1 MEEIIT
7 TTEAPEAAPVKETV
21 GFWTYFGLAALFAI
35 PVVGFIAC
43 LVFMFAPKC
52 KSLKNYAR
60 ATMAWMVTGLL
71 ITVLVVSALIS
82 IVGNLLLPMIN
93 DALEDT
99 VGIRFES
106 VGEIV
111 SSYTMLQKGDYTG
124 VIALH
129 KDKLIQLA
137 GEENAPLIEELATG
151 DYNDLFNQL
160 QESEYDALLQDV
172 KDGRYEELME
182 MAGDGAQEEL
192 IAELEKAAD
201 GEYSEMLEELKQ
213 VIPSF

>member
-7 TTEAPEAAPVKETV
+7 ATETPEAAPVKETV

-35 PVVGFIAC
+35 PVIGFIAC

-71 ITVLVVSALIS
+71 VTVLIVSALIS
-82 IVGNLLLPMIN
+82 IIGNLLLPTIN
-93 DALEDT
+93 DALEET
-99 VGIRFES
+99 VGIKFES

-111 SSYTMLQKGDYTG
+111 SSYTMLKKGDYTG

-129 KDKLIQLA
+129 KDKFIQLA
-137 GEENAPLIEELATG
+137 GEEYAPVIEELATG

-160 QESEYDALLQDV
+160 QDSEYNALLQDV
-172 KDGRYEELME
+172 KDGRYNELME
-182 MAGDGAQEEL
+182 LAGDGAQDEL
-192 IAELEKAAD
+192 IDELEKAAN
-201 GEYSEMLEELKQ
+201 GEYSEMLDELKQ
-213 VIPSF
+213 QIPSF

>member
-1 MEEIIT
+1 MEEIIA
-7 TTEAPEAAPVKETV
+7 EAKAPEAAPVKETV

-35 PVVGFIAC
+35 PVIGFIAC

-71 ITVLVVSALIS
+71 VTVLIVSALIS
-82 IVGNLLLPMIN
+82 LIGNLLLPQIN
-93 DALEDT
+93 EALEESM
-99 VGIRFES
+99 GIRFES

-111 SSYTMLQKGDYTG
+111 SSYTMLKKGNYTG

-129 KDKLIQLA
+129 KDKFIQLA

-160 QESEYDALLQDV
+160 QDGEYDTLLQEV
-172 KDGRYEELME
+172 KDGRYEELLE
-182 MAGDGAQEEL
+182 MAGDGAQDEL
-192 IAELEKAAD
+192 IAELEKAAS
-201 GEYSEMLEELKQ
+201 GEYSGMLEELKQ
-213 VIPSF
+213 AIPSF